1 MLPARSD
8 RGLAELRAER
18 LVLDGGLRI
27 IAVPMP
33 FVHRTVAQVV
43 VQVGSRF
50 ETAETNGISHFLEH
64 LLYRGTAR
72 FPSAH
77 ELALAFERRGASLVA
92 ATAVDHSLLGFSAPP
107 ETFTEVLP
115 WLGEVFRDPLLEGL
129 ELERGIVR
137 EEILEQLDDAGR
149 LVDASLLVRSR
160 CFRGHPLG
168 WPITGTLAQVERFGA
183 ADVRAHHRT
192 YYTSPGTVVVVAGP
206 IDPAEI
212 LPLAAECF
220 AGLPTQTAPA
230 CAPPERAAGPS
241 FAYAEHSDSQT
252 ALALGFRAPGEHD
265 RLEPAT
271 DLLVRLLDDGMSTR
285 LYHRICDER
294 GLCYDVSASY
304 EPYTDVGLVEVL
316 AETAHAQAEE
326 VLGELIGIARELRD
340 AGPEPE
346 EIAKAK
352 ARHRWE
358 LEEMLDDP
366 GAVADF
372 YALGELS
379 GLGRA
384 PADRL
389 RELDGVTGEDLRQAA
404 AQTLEP
410 GGLSVVAVGS
420 LSRRAEQAMASRAES
435 PW

>member
-1 MLPARSD
+1 MLPPRSD

-27 IAVPMP
+27 LAVPMP

-50 ETAETNGISHFLEH
+50 ETAETNGLSHFLEH

-115 WLGEVFRDPLLEGL
+115 WLGEVVQEPLLEGL

-137 EEILEQLDDAGR
+137 EEILELLDDAGR
-149 LVDASLLVRSR
+149 VVDTSLLVRSR
-160 CFRGHPLG
+160 CFQGHPLG

-183 ADVRAHHRT
+183 ADVRAHHRR
-192 YYTSPGTVVVVAGP
+192 YYTAPGTIIVVAGP
-206 IDPAEI
+206 IDPAET
-212 LPLAAECF
+212 LPLVADCF
-220 AGLPTQTAPA
+220 AGLPAGTLPV
-230 CAPPERAAGPS
+230 CAPPERPAGPS
-241 FAYAEHSDSQT
+241 FAYVEHPDSQT
-252 ALALGFRAPGEHD
+252 QLALAFRAPGERD

-271 DLLVRLLDDGMSTR
+271 DLLVRVLDDGMSTR

-304 EPYTDVGLVEVL
+304 EPCADVGLVEVL
-316 AETAHAQAEE
+316 AETAHEHAEE
-326 VLGELIGIARELRD
+326 VLGELIGIARKLRD
-340 AGPEPE
+340 GGPEPE
-346 EIAKAK
+346 EVEKAK

-366 GAVADF
+366 GAVAEF

-384 PADRL
+384 PVDRL
-389 RELDGVTGEDLRQAA
+389 RELDRVTREELREAA
-404 AQTLEP
+404 ARTLEP
-410 GGLSVVAVGS
+410 SELSVVAVGS
-420 LSRRAEQAMASRAES
+420 LSRRAEQAMAARAEGR
-435 PW
+435 W